1 MDGIMMEDI
10 REREYQRVYAQVE
23 LDAIEE
29 NVYRMKNGI
38 APGTR
43 LIAVIKADGYGHG
56 AVPVAHLL
64 EPLAFVSGFAVA
76 TAQEAHILRMAGIKK
91 PILILGY
98 TFPCD
103 YELLIREDLTATVFR
118 EDTIEALSAAACRAG
133 KRVRVHVKV
142 DTGMNR
148 IGIAPDAEGL
158 AFVRRLSGAPGIEI
172 EGIFTHFARA
182 DETDKTSAMAQFT
195 LFQTFVDRI
204 EREIQITIPVKHCAN
219 SAGIL
224 ELPQTGMDAV
234 RAGIAMYGLSP
245 SEEVDG
251 ERAQLI
257 PALSLHSR
265 VIYVKPLRAGQSVSY
280 GGIFTAQKDMKIA
293 TIPVGYG
300 DGYPRSLSGK
310 GYVLIRGKRAY
321 ILGRVCMDQFMVD
334 VTDIEGACEG
344 DPVTLIGV
352 DGEESISAEE
362 LGELSGRFN
371 YELVCNLGKR
381 IPRVYVRG
389 GLVAGAKDYFGDFE

>member
-103 YELLIREDLTATVFR
+103 YELLIREELTATVFR
-118 EDTIEALSAAACRAG
+118 EDTIAALSAAACRAG

-148 IGIAPDAEGL
+148 IGIAPDEEGL
-158 AFVRRLSGAPGIEI
+158 AFVRRLSKAPGIEI
-172 EGIFTHFARA
+172 EGVFTHFARA

-224 ELPQTGMDAV
+224 ELPQTGMDMV

-280 GGIFTAQKDMKIA
+280 GGVFTAQKDMKIA

-344 DPVTLIGV
+344 DPVTLIGA

-362 LGELSGRFN
+362 LGELSCRFN